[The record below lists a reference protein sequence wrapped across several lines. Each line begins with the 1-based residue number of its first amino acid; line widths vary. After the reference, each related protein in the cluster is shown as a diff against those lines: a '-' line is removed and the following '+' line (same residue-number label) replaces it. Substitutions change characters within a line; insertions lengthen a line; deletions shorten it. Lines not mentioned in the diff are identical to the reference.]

1 MQGKQERRI
10 EEVPLLILFY
20 FGRENRGKSREL
32 FNAKNHRTLRWLQNM
47 SSAIEKKYR
56 TSIGFHFIA
65 ISYRFNLFCP
75 PVVGWFSKMHNQNL
89 AFRCSHWVIRL
100 MCMKKSLNN
109 LNGIFLP
116 RGSVWVSVTGKC
128 NLICCVLHFQPDIVY
143 TQSSAS
149 ASAFFSLAIAAPFT
163 LLRISTRRCT
173 ERTQT
178 HNPR

>member
-75 PVVGWFSKMHNQNL
+75 PVVGWFKNPQP
-89 AFRCSHWVIRL
+89 
-100 MCMKKSLNN
+100 KSCLS
-109 LNGIFLP
+109 IFPL
-116 RGSVWVSVTGKC
+116 GHTFDVHEEES
-128 NLICCVLHFQPDIVY
+128 Q
-143 TQSSAS
+143 
-149 ASAFFSLAIAAPFT
+149 
-163 LLRISTRRCT
+163 
-173 ERTQT
+173 
-178 HNPR
+178 